1 MACHLTVPTRGRRKR
16 LPHIACAT
24 LLVVLLAGCRPAAIT
39 RPAAEPR
46 RIVST
51 APSVTEILFALGL
64 GDRVA
69 GVSTFCRYPPEAAK
83 LPKIGTFINPNLEP
97 ILGLRPDL
105 VIVIKNPIGLAGR
118 LEALGVRVLEV
129 EQDSLAGIE
138 SSVQRIGEATGVPDR
153 AAALNAGLREK
164 FDRVRRSVAGRPKRR
179 IAFLVGRSPGE
190 LQGMVA
196 VGRASYLT
204 ELMEMAGGANVFADA
219 GAAYPKVSLEGIL
232 ARDPDVIVDMG
243 EMADTAGVTEARK
256 RAVVDLW
263 RRYPAL
269 AAVRAG
275 RVHAVADDIFVVPG
289 PRAADAAQAFARL
302 LHPEAAP

>member
-1 MACHLTVPTRGRRKR
+1 
-16 LPHIACAT
+16 
-24 LLVVLLAGCRPAAIT
+24 
-39 RPAAEPR
+39 
-46 RIVST
+46 
-51 APSVTEILFALGL
+51 
-64 GDRVA
+64 
-69 GVSTFCRYPPEAAK
+69 
-83 LPKIGTFINPNLEP
+83 
-97 ILGLRPDL
+97 
-105 VIVIKNPIGLAGR
+105 
-118 LEALGVRVLEV
+118 
-129 EQDSLAGIE
+129 
-138 SSVQRIGEATGVPDR
+138 
-153 AAALNAGLREK
+153 LNAGLREK
-164 FDRVRRSVAGRPKRR
+164 FDQVRRSVAGKPMRR

-204 ELMEMAGGANVFADA
+204 ELIEMAGGANVFADA
-219 GAAYPKVSLEGIL
+219 PAAYPKVSLEEIL

-243 EMADTAGVTEARK
+243 EMAETAGVTEAQK

-302 LHPEAAP
+302 LHPEAAR

>member
-1 MACHLTVPTRGRRKR
+1 MVKR
-16 LPHIACAT
+16 AAFSVAILA
-24 LLVVLLAGCRPAAIT
+24 LLAGCRPSAVT
-39 RPAAEPR
+39 RPAAQAR

-51 APSVTEILFALGL
+51 APSVTEVLFALGL
-64 GDRVA
+64 GDRVV
-69 GVSTFCRYPPEAAK
+69 GVSTFCRYPAEAAK

-97 ILGLRPDL
+97 TLGLRPDL

-129 EQDSLAGIE
+129 DQDSLATIQY
-138 SSVQRIGEATGVPDR
+138 SVQRIGEATGVPDR

-164 FDRVRRSVAGRPKRR
+164 FDQVRRSVAGRPKRR

-204 ELMEMAGGANVFADA
+204 ELIEIAGGANVFADA
-219 GAAYPKVSLEGIL
+219 GAAYPKVSLEEIL

-243 EMADTAGVTEARK
+243 EMAETAGVTEAQK

-302 LHPEAAP
+302 LHPEAAR